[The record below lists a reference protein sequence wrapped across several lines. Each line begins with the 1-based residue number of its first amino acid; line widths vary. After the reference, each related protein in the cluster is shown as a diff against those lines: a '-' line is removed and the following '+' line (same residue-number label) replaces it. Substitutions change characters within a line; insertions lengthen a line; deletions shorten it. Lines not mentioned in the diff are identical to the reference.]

1 MALYAI
7 SGFVWWEQALPLPL
21 LLWLSACTIP
31 HKVKG
36 SIKAVVVYGGG
47 DLVVDYLKFQ
57 IMRYSKIP
65 LFLNTSGFA
74 FSYLLFDKFNP
85 NVKCILDFESLFVVS
100 LIYKF
105 YIDWNKMN
113 LTYIYHR
120 NTWNMLPCKFI
131 SLGSVWVDSVLS
143 LNRATNHN
151 SRFVQNR
158 IKGVNNQ
165 LNHFIDR
172 LVWFQLGLEVP
183 LFFMNKQYFKPKIW
197 IEMAKIWFHD
207 NLCFVSMTLQVA
219 SCSLTFHMNK
229 FECK

>member
-7 SGFVWWEQALPLPL
+7 SGFVCWEQALPLPL

-113 LTYIYHR
+113 LTYISSKYLEYVTMQIHKS
-120 NTWNMLPCKFI
+120 W
-131 SLGSVWVDSVLS
+131 LS
-143 LNRATNHN
+143 L
-151 SRFVQNR
+151 S
-158 IKGVNNQ
+158 
-165 LNHFIDR
+165 
-172 LVWFQLGLEVP
+172 WFSFESESS
-183 LFFMNKQYFKPKIW
+183 NKPQ
-197 IEMAKIWFHD
+197 
-207 NLCFVSMTLQVA
+207 
-219 SCSLTFHMNK
+219 
-229 FECK
+229 